1 LKIAEDFK
9 EKISEDDP
17 IVLHWITLLEDFQQ
31 NIELL
36 KKLLS
41 DAMTVWFNYLLL
53 LLFNNYLFF
62 LRLINGNF
70 YFVQM
75 VMIMIHNI
83 IIGFKI

>member
-1 LKIAEDFK
+1 MKIAEDFK